1 MSQVYLVLLVMG
13 GLVLALGLVSRLS
26 SRGPITDPLVA
37 LILGVLI
44 GPLGFGVLDP
54 ADWGDQT
61 IIMEVAAEVTLAIG
75 VMGAALRLPGN
86 SFWREWR
93 SMVILLGLV
102 MPLMWLASGLIIQRV
117 LHLPFWP
124 SMLTGTVL
132 TPTDLIVS
140 TSIVTSDIAR
150 RLVPK
155 RLRHGLSAESGA
167 NDGLAWPLVFLPL
180 LLQEGTLEPALMEW
194 LGRVVLWEIGGAL
207 LLAVVVGYGGGRLLR
222 LAEIRHTIVEASL
235 LDFTVALTLAV
246 LGLASLLGINGVF
259 AVFVTGIA
267 FAAST
272 RDEQETEHEI
282 QEAVNRFFLLPIF
295 VLLGTMVPWQA
306 WWDLGWAGG
315 LIVALILPL
324 RRLPAMLV
332 LAKRMPIVRSTR
344 DVWFLG
350 WFGPIGVAALYYA
363 SIARHEAGLEQAWVV
378 ASLVVCASVV
388 VHGVSARPLTNW
400 YGASAP
406 RDNNSAGQ

>member
-1 MSQVYLVLLVMG
+1 MSQVYLVLLVLG

-44 GPLGFGVLDP
+44 GPPGLGVLDP
-54 ADWGDQT
+54 AEWGDQA
-61 IIMEVAAEVTLAIG
+61 IIMEVAAEITLAIG
-75 VMGAALRLPGN
+75 VMGVALRLPG
-86 SFWREWR
+86 SWFWREWR
-93 SMVILLGLV
+93 SMAILLGMV
-102 MPLMWLASGLIIQRV
+102 MPLMWLASGLIIHWV
-117 LHLPFWP
+117 FHLPFWS
-124 SMLTGTVL
+124 SMLIGAVL
-132 TPTDLIVS
+132 TPTDPVVS
-140 TSIVTSDIAR
+140 TSIVTSDIAK

-180 LLQEGTLEPALMEW
+180 LLHEGALEPTLREW
-194 LGRVVLWEIGGAL
+194 FGQVVLWEIGGAL

-222 LAEIRHTIVEASL
+222 LAEIRHTIVETSL
-235 LDFTVALTLAV
+235 LDFTVALTFAV
-246 LGLASLLGINGVF
+246 LGLASLLGVNGVF
-259 AVFVTGIA
+259 AVFVTGVA
-267 FAAST
+267 FAASA
-272 RDEQETEHEI
+272 RNEQETEHEI
-282 QEAVNRFFLLPIF
+282 QEAVYRFFLLPIF
-295 VLLGTMVPWQA
+295 VLLGMMVPWQA
-306 WWDLGWAGG
+306 WWDGGWRGV
-315 LIVALILPL
+315 LIVVLILLL

-332 LAKRMPIVRSTR
+332 LARHMPIVGSAR

-363 SIARHEAGLEQAWVV
+363 SIARHEAGLEQAWVA

-388 VHGVSARPLTNW
+388 VHGMSARPLTNW

-406 RDNNSAGQ
+406 RSEHGAG